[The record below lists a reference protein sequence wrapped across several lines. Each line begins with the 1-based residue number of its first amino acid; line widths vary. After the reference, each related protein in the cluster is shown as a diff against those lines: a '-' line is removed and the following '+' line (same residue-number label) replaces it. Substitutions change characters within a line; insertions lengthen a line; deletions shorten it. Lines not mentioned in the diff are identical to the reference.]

1 MEMSCAAA
9 SMPESDRPDLL
20 SSVEFGVLMPQS
32 NSPVLFFFF
41 FSLFVTWLWPSRVV
55 ILCFSAISIETHS
68 SSAVHSKK
76 VIY

>member
-9 SMPESDRPDLL
+9 SMPQSDRPDLL

-41 FSLFVTWLWPSRVV
+41 FSFCYLVMAFQGRNLVFFCYINRNAL
-55 ILCFSAISIETHS
+55 IECRS
-68 SSAVHSKK
+68 FKK
-76 VIY
+76 TS